1 MPDPLYRVNP
11 AQPPE
16 IAPAGQTSAAPASS
30 RPPRPAPAAADSAD
44 VARTETLLATI
55 AAAAE
60 SIPEVDQARIAELQR
75 ALLSGT
81 YQIDPQH
88 IAQKI
93 VELEQLLAAKGRQE

>member
-30 RPPRPAPAAADSAD
+30 RPAPAAADSAD